1 MESVFPM
8 ISAIVFLLSA
18 TAASATTSSKEPQL
32 GNLIQNPNF
41 TNICDKNTWC
51 INNQNNGGPDSIKPW
66 KVSACRDLS
75 SPELIQDC
83 KPGEYEG
90 ELSLFPDKSLRHNI
104 DLNPNG
110 PGGVY
115 QDVSIPKNY
124 SDILLH
130 FDLNFNQFCPP
141 LKQGTVRV
149 KLTHVSTGHILFST
163 RFTTSSAGGSPGW
176 TTIPLQIHIGKDHID
191 GASLI
196 RLSFLSETLGSCGPM
211 LTNVYLGVQEKCS
224 VDDVGYDP
232 VRSLMKRDA
241 SSEEYYHHDSRDG
254 DHHHSLSIE
263 EREEHH
269 IEGGIVSERDDEQ
282 NGDSVSI
289 RDQEDTETKERNVLD
304 VRDEYASYIP
314 NERDDDEEHV
324 SHAARDEEVRDFD
337 LDERSDEARDSEED
351 NIHERDEEE
360 RDNATSNLDERG
372 RDEEYDIRDH
382 AGGARD
388 FEVDFSVRDEQER
401 DFDNSELNERDP
413 DRDEHELA
421 ERDFLGE
428 RVNFEPRDVDSI
440 YDYEL
445 RYRDDL
451 TDAPQDHLSSRDF
464 ESKGSRLRDSDS
476 SVEERDFDIYTQS
489 VERKDSVAAN
499 DLNPDLEKRCVNHA
513 GQNSKRCV
521 GTKPARDEINVGIGF
536 EAHLRR
542 RRAYPE
548 I

>member
-1 MESVFPM
+1 MESIFPM
-8 ISAIVFLLSA
+8 IT

-176 TTIPLQIHIGKDHID
+176 TTIPIQIHIGKDHID

-196 RLSFLSETLGSCGPM
+196 RLTFLSETLGSCGPM
-211 LTNVYLGVQEKCS
+211 LTNVYLGVQEKC
-224 VDDVGYDP
+224 
-232 VRSLMKRDA
+232 K
-241 SSEEYYHHDSRDG
+241 YYHHDSRDG
-254 DHHHSLSIE
+254 DHHSLSIE
-263 EREEHH
+263 ERQEHH
-269 IEGGIVSERDDEQ
+269 IESGIGSERDDEQ
-282 NGDSVSI
+282 NGDFLSI
-289 RDQEDTETKERNVLD
+289 RDQQDTETKERNVLD
-304 VRDEYASYIP
+304 VRDEYASDIP

-337 LDERSDEARDSEED
+337 LDERSDKTRDSEED

-360 RDNATSNLDERG
+360 RDDSTSNLDERG
-372 RDEEYDIRDH
+372 QDEEYDVRDH

-388 FEVDFSVRDEQER
+388 FEVDFSARDEQER

-413 DRDEHELA
+413 ESLSEDEIHSRDEHELA
-421 ERDFLGE
+421 ERDFLAKGSSMRDGGDVQDE
-428 RVNFEPRDVDSI
+428 SFEPRDVDSI

-499 DLNPDLEKRCVNHA
+499 DLNPDLEKRCVNHV

-521 GTKPARDEINVGIGF
+521 GTKPARDEINVGTGF